1 MAVNSNPSSPVQA
14 AGLRGGAVGLWGDII
29 AAVTNVAPSTGVATT
44 LGAILAVAGH
54 ATPFIVLVAGFSML
68 CIAVAYDRM
77 NLWQPSAA
85 AQAMWVAR
93 AIRPVIGLALGLT
106 IMIESVISNVGNAT
120 LFGPYFL
127 GLVFPSQ
134 ASNGFLQAVIS
145 TFFVALVTAIA
156 ILGIR
161 AAIRFQTYIIWV
173 EFAIM
178 FAFLVFL
185 VRAEYTGMSGSQNWS
200 LSWFLPSAGG
210 SFGGILGG
218 FVIAVFMLG
227 GWESAVYLAEE
238 QEKAHID
245 PGRAGIITVIFTT
258 IWSLLLVMGIQAVA
272 PVSALVSNSANV
284 VAYAAGLVMPNWLSF
299 LVSLAVLSS
308 VIGVVQSQLQ
318 VFSRIGYRLSLEG
331 LLPKWLARLSGAQTP
346 WVGITIAAV
355 LPVILLIVY
364 LSNGT
369 AASSLVLVTG
379 AAGILYIAMYV
390 AGGLACTWY
399 FRRVLFKTGSRLFY
413 AGILPTVGV
422 VILLG
427 ALVAGIPSI
436 PGGTLIPAA
445 VFVLIGIPIAWLV
458 RIRTHAPFFD
468 RKVESASE

>member
-1 MAVNSNPSSPVQA
+1 MAENSNASSSAQA

-29 AAVTNVAPSTGVATT
+29 AAITNVAPSTGVATT

-54 ATPFIVLVAGFSML
+54 ATPFIVLVAGISML

-145 TFFVALVTAIA
+145 TFFVALVTVIA

-185 VRAEYTGMSGSQNWS
+185 VHAEYTGMSGSQNWS

-227 GWESAVYLAEE
+227 GWETAVYLAEE
-238 QEKAHID
+238 QEEAHLD

-258 IWSLLLVMGIQAVA
+258 IWSLLLVMGVQAIA
-272 PVSALVSNSANV
+272 PVSNLVSHSANV
-284 VAYAAGLVMPNWLSF
+284 VAYAAGLVMPDWLSF

-308 VIGVVQSQLQ
+308 VIGVVQAQLQ

-331 LLPKWLARLSGAQTP
+331 LLPKWLARLSVAQTP
-346 WVGITIAAV
+346 WIGITIAAV

-369 AASSLVLVTG
+369 AASSLALVTG
-379 AAGILYIAMYV
+379 SAGILYIAMYV

-399 FRRVLFKTGSRLFY
+399 YRRVLFKTASRLFY
-413 AGILPTVGV
+413 AGILPIVGV
-422 VILLG
+422 GILLG

-436 PGGTLIPAA
+436 PRGTLIPAA
-445 VFVLIGIPIAWLV
+445 IFVLIGIPIAWLV
-458 RIRTHAPFFD
+458 RIRTHAAFFD

>member
-1 MAVNSNPSSPVQA
+1 MAVNSNASSPAQA

-44 LGAILAVAGH
+44 LGAILAVAGD
-54 ATPFIVLVAGFSML
+54 ATPFIVLVAGISML

-134 ASNGFLQAVIS
+134 ASNGFLQAVIA

-185 VRAEYTGMSGSQNWS
+185 VHAEYTGMSGSQNWS

-238 QEKAHID
+238 QEDAHLD

-258 IWSLLLVMGIQAVA
+258 IWSLLLVMGIQAIA
-272 PVSALVSNSANV
+272 PVSNLVSNSANV
-284 VAYAAGLVMPNWLSF
+284 IAYAAGLVMPNWLSF

-331 LLPKWLARLSGAQTP
+331 LLPKWLARLSAAQTP
-346 WVGITIAAV
+346 WIGITIAAV

-369 AASSLVLVTG
+369 AASSLALVTG
-379 AAGILYIAMYV
+379 SAGILYIAMYV

-399 FRRVLFKTGSRLFY
+399 YRRVLFKTGSRLFY
-413 AGILPTVGV
+413 AGILPIVGV

-427 ALVAGIPSI
+427 ALVAGIPNI
-436 PGGTLIPAA
+436 PSGTLIPAA
-445 VFVLIGIPIAWLV
+445 IFVLIGIPIAWLV
-458 RIRTHAPFFD
+458 RIRTHAAFFD

>member
-1 MAVNSNPSSPVQA
+1 MAVNSNAGSPAQA

-68 CIAVAYDRM
+68 CIAVAYDHM

-134 ASNGFLQAVIS
+134 ASNGFLQAVIA

-156 ILGIR
+156 IVGIR

-185 VRAEYTGMSGSQNWS
+185 VHAEYTGMSGSQNWS

-227 GWESAVYLAEE
+227 GWETAVYLAEE
-238 QEKAHID
+238 QQEANLD

-258 IWSLLLVMGIQAVA
+258 IWSLLLVMGIQAIA
-272 PVSALVSNSANV
+272 PVSNLVSNSANV

-308 VIGVVQSQLQ
+308 VIGVVQAQLQ

-331 LLPKWLARLSGAQTP
+331 LLPKWLARLSVAQTP
-346 WVGITIAAV
+346 WIGITIAAV

-369 AASSLVLVTG
+369 AASSLALVTG
-379 AAGILYIAMYV
+379 SAGILYIAMYV

-399 FRRVLFKTGSRLFY
+399 YRRILFKTATRLFY
-413 AGILPTVGV
+413 AGILPIVGV

-436 PGGTLIPAA
+436 PRGTLIPAA
-445 VFVLIGIPIAWLV
+445 IFVLIGIPIAWLV
-458 RIRTHAPFFD
+458 RIRTHAAFFD